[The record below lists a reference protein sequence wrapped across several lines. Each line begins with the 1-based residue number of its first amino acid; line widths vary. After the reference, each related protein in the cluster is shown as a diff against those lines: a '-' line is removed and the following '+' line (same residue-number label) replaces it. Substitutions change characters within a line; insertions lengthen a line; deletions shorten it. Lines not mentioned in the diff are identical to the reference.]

1 MKIDK
6 KSSFPT
12 WKLALIGAGTSI
24 GIAGLGLGGWYLS
37 TQVLPEIS
45 SSSSSKKP
53 SDGLFLT
60 GDSCE
65 KYGFIDKTGKMVIGT
80 NLLSELQAK
89 LEDNGYRCWV
99 EEFHDGFAR
108 VDARKGSSRD
118 GYPPATGYFD
128 KSGKLAIAPQFESAR
143 NFSEGVAFVKL
154 GSKWGLI
161 NKEGKIIINP
171 QFDESGDFSE
181 GLAQV
186 KIGDK
191 WGYIDKKG
199 NMVIQ
204 PTFNRAGSFES
215 ELAYFQPEKNSKWGY
230 IGKTGKVVI
239 EPKFDF
245 PLSFS
250 EDLAAIAIDDK
261 WGYIDKQGNVVIKP
275 RFSLSDGNHVDTV
288 NSNFSEGL
296 AAVIENGKKFYIDKT
311 GKTVIAFQIDKHK
324 KFSEGLAVV
333 EIGNKCG
340 YIDKVGKIVINPQ
353 FASCESFSQ
362 GLAKVTD
369 PSGYSG
375 YIDQSGKFVWKS
387 SPSPQG

>member
-6 KSSFPT
+6 KSSLPT

-45 SSSSSKKP
+45 SSFSSKKP
-53 SDGLFLT
+53 TDGLFIT
-60 GDSCE
+60 GDNCE
-65 KYGFIDKTGKMVIGT
+65 KSGFIDKTGKMVISN
-80 NLLSELQAK
+80 NLIPELEAK
-89 LEDNGYRCWV
+89 LEEDGYRRCSV

-108 VDARKGSSRD
+108 VDAYKGNSRD
-118 GYPPATGYFD
+118 GYPPRTGYLD

-181 GLAQV
+181 GLAKV

-191 WGYIDKKG
+191 WGYIDRKG

-204 PTFNRAGSFES
+204 PKFNHAGSFES
-215 ELAYFQPEKNSKWGY
+215 GLAYFESEKNSKWGY
-230 IGKTGKVVI
+230 IDKTGKVIV

-250 EDLAAIAIDDK
+250 EDLAAIKIDEK

-275 RFSLSDGNHVDTV
+275 RFSLSDNFAVDTV

-296 AAVIENGKKFYIDKT
+296 AAVTENGKKFYIDKT

-369 PSGYSG
+369 PSGY
-375 YIDQSGKFVWKS
+375 IDQSGKFVWKS
-387 SPSPQG
+387 SP